1 MAKKADDSTQDGRS
15 ERAPSLARQQ
25 MSSAGDVAQQP
36 RFHPRAST
44 SPKAAQTDL
53 PAGFDID
60 IPDIPQTIAEDA
72 FSSGNYPYDKRIVR
86 KAYEA
91 ELRTLQIELLKLQ
104 YHARDTGSRLVVVF
118 EGRDAAGK
126 GGTITR
132 VMQHLNPRYARVVAL
147 SKPNEA
153 ERGQWYFQRYIDHLP
168 TAGNMTIFDRSW
180 YNRAGVEPVM
190 GFTTPDKVQRFFG
203 EAPRFEKMLVDDG
216 IRIVKLWLEVGRE
229 MQLKRLHARRHDPL
243 KQWKLSEIDLIGLGR
258 WGAYTEARNAMLR
271 KTDTRYAPWTIIR
284 SNDKRRLRLN
294 AARVILGQI
303 DYEARDETHVG
314 ALDRNI
320 VHGVDEFFATAPDG

>member
-1 MAKKADDSTQDGRS
+1 MSKKADKKKKHHAPGFDPREARS
-15 ERAPSLARQQ
+15 PRAPE
-25 MSSAGDVAQQP
+25 
-36 RFHPRAST
+36 
-44 SPKAAQTDL
+44 TDL
-53 PAGFDID
+53 PEGFDID
-60 IPDIPQTIAEDA
+60 HPDIPEDIAEEA
-72 FSSGNYPYDKRIVR
+72 FPSGNYPYDARLSR

-91 ELRTLQIELLKLQ
+91 ELRALQIELLKLQ
-104 YHARDTGSRLVVVF
+104 YHARDSGARVVVVF

-190 GFTTPDKVQRFFG
+190 GFAPPDKVHRFFE

-243 KQWKLSEIDLIGLGR
+243 KQWKLSDIDLIGLGR
-258 WGAYTEARNAMLR
+258 WNAYTEARNDMLR
-271 KTDTRYAPWTIIR
+271 RTDARYAPWTIIR

-303 DYEARDETHVG
+303 DYASRDETLVG
-314 ALDRNI
+314 TLDRNI